1 MSEQNEALIRRWF
14 DEVWNQRREEAID
27 EMMVEDVAAK
37 GLPPEP
43 IDSREAFKQF
53 IAAFPELSISVEE
66 VISAGDRLAYRAR
79 LRATHRSGR
88 SCEVDGAGF
97 VRIRDG
103 RLTAGYNI
111 WNFHELLE
119 QLQAVPPN
127 AVMKAVQSDGPV

>member
-1 MSEQNEALIRRWF
+1 
-14 DEVWNQRREEAID
+14 
-27 EMMVEDVAAK
+27 
-37 GLPPEP
+37 
-43 IDSREAFKQF
+43 
-53 IAAFPELSISVEE
+53 
-66 VISAGDRLAYRAR
+66 VISADDRLAYRAR

-103 RLTAGYNI
+103 RLTVGYNI

-127 AVMKAVQSDGPV
+127 SVMKAVQSGGPDL